1 MANKW
6 HNVVKTITGPMTH
19 LRNVVSS
26 AGAGAKDVFKIK
38 RKNKS
43 KGGSAKGKK

>member
-1 MANKW
+1 MSNKW
-6 HNVVKTITGPMTH
+6 YNLLKRSKNVGVGGGTQVTVGDIKK
-19 LRNVVSS
+19 LVSS
-26 AGAGAKDVFKIK
+26 IK